1 MREGKKTVKAVAL
14 SRDGTRESHIV
25 TKCFE
30 IEKDLDYDNNNIT
43 EQQENVKKSKSNN
56 YGFIDEIE
64 KERKKELI
72 KKRSILKKIVDS
84 NANISYRS
92 GKFHYFEIYNL
103 N

>member
-1 MREGKKTVKAVAL
+1 LREGKKTVKAVAL

-30 IEKDLDYDNNNIT
+30 IEKDENTFDN
-43 EQQENVKKSKSNN
+43 EQQENLKKSKNNKNETTNNNNNN

-84 NANISYRS
+84 NSNISYRS
-92 GKFHYFEIYNL
+92 GMY
-103 N
+103 